1 VQTSIAGRG
10 ADTVGRTT
18 RIVKVESGDVGE
30 ETAQACVN
38 AIYRELIEKSALQSR
53 SCRSTK
59 RLLISILFIL
69 LAENL

>member
-1 VQTSIAGRG
+1 
-10 ADTVGRTT
+10 
-18 RIVKVESGDVGE
+18 VKFMVERPHKLDE

-38 AIYRELIEKSALQSR
+38 AIYRELIKKSALQSR
-53 SCRSTK
+53 NCLSTK

>member
-1 VQTSIAGRG
+1 MKF
-10 ADTVGRTT
+10 
-18 RIVKVESGDVGE
+18 RIQRPDKLGE

-38 AIYRELIEKSALQSR
+38 AIYRQLLEKSALQSR